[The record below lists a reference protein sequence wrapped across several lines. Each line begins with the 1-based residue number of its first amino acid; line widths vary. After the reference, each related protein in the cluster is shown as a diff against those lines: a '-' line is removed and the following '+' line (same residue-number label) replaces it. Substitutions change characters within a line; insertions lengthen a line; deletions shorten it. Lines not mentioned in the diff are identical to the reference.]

1 MVELIIGGSS
11 SGKSEYAE
19 KQILALPVR
28 IPRYYVAAMAADD
41 PESRARIRKHQLR
54 RQNMNF
60 ITVEQPV
67 DIENSLRQMCHGR
80 KIILLECLT
89 NLVANEMFGRLNPQT
104 SDPAGIAEKIC
115 NGLSRLI
122 SPETDLF
129 AVTDNVFED
138 GMIYDEMTEHYRA
151 VLGKVSRWMAA
162 KADIVTEAA
171 AGIPIQVK
179 GKSAVSP
186 ERRIGE
192 AAGNTEQEKREA
204 AGNTEQEKREAAGNT
219 EQEKREAADSLI
231 QEKGSLRRCPI
242 GVNHMIL
249 IIGGSYQG
257 KTEYAGS
264 HYAGRP
270 QLVHL
275 EQQVRKELQQGKT
288 KEDILTCIFA
298 YIDQNPGCVVICD
311 EAGSGIVPLDA
322 FERKY
327 RDVLGEILMKLA
339 ARAEE
344 VIRVIC
350 GIGQVLKTNIE

>member
-204 AGNTEQEKREAAGNT
+204 AGNTEQEKREAA
-219 EQEKREAADSLI
+219 DSLI

-264 HYAGRP
+264 HYAVRP

-288 KEDILTCIFA
+288 KEDILTGIFA

>member
-179 GKSAVSP
+179 GKS
-186 ERRIGE
+186 E
-192 AAGNTEQEKREA
+192 
-204 AGNTEQEKREAAGNT
+204 
-219 EQEKREAADSLI
+219 EKREAADSLI

-311 EAGSGIVPLDA
+311 EAGSGIVPLDV

>member
-138 GMIYDEMTEHYRA
+138 GISTFMLRT
-151 VLGKVSRWMAA
+151 GSAA
-162 KADIVTEAA
+162 YGESVTVWRTLWRNLKYFFHTQES
-171 AGIPIQVK
+171 PIFRNK
-179 GKSAVSP
+179 
-186 ERRIGE
+186 ERG
-192 AAGNTEQEKREA
+192 
-204 AGNTEQEKREAAGNT
+204 
-219 EQEKREAADSLI
+219 
-231 QEKGSLRRCPI
+231 
-242 GVNHMIL
+242 
-249 IIGGSYQG
+249 
-257 KTEYAGS
+257 
-264 HYAGRP
+264 
-270 QLVHL
+270 
-275 EQQVRKELQQGKT
+275 
-288 KEDILTCIFA
+288 
-298 YIDQNPGCVVICD
+298 
-311 EAGSGIVPLDA
+311 
-322 FERKY
+322 
-327 RDVLGEILMKLA
+327 
-339 ARAEE
+339 
-344 VIRVIC
+344 
-350 GIGQVLKTNIE
+350 